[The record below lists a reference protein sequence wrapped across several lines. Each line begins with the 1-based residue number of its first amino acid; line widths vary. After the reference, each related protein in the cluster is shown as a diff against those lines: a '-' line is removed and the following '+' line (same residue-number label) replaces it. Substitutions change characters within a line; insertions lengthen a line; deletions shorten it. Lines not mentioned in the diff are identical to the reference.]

1 VPEGQHLKNSKKNAA
16 QERAASPRDN
26 EPSHRRADEA
36 MAGAWGVIASL
47 VPAAELPALEI
58 AVGCSL
64 IEKCT
69 DLRNEAD
76 ALRDIVEDYAQQN
89 ARDAE
94 SEDARAEKRAQ
105 ADRLGDGPERE
116 MLERKVFMLLDY
128 LGGAGSE
135 AEKRVAAYVRR
146 AAADRARQV
155 ATPPKKPSTEKRT
168 PPPAP
173 KRPMDAL
180 ADLFIDR
187 GDSSDVVKEARRLLE
202 REAEDL
208 VEEIARL
215 TTFFDEEERAVCERH
230 RRTPTKKQED
240 KPSLQDLRRVSQKL
254 EKRWLQ
260 QEHARDVKGLLKR
273 VPGGAI
279 VDSPIS
285 FGKSKLV
292 GELLESPA
300 TVRKTASP
308 EGGRLAAA
316 PPRRTKPKNRLREK
330 MTQAREEKFLQE
342 W

>member
-1 VPEGQHLKNSKKNAA
+1 
-16 QERAASPRDN
+16 
-26 EPSHRRADEA
+26 

-94 SEDARAEKRAQ
+94 SEQARAQKRAQ

-116 MLERKVFMLLDY
+116 MLERKVSMLLDY

-135 AEKRVAAYVRR
+135 PERRVAAYVRK
-146 AAADRARQV
+146 AAAERARHI
-155 ATPPKKPSTEKRT
+155 ATPPKKPNPEKRT

-187 GDSSDVVKEARRLLE
+187 GDSSDVVAEARRLLE

-215 TTFFDEEERAVCERH
+215 TTFFDEEERAVVERH
-230 RRTPTKKQED
+230 RRTPTKTSED
-240 KPSLQDLRRVSQKL
+240 KPSMQDLRRVSQKL

>member
-1 VPEGQHLKNSKKNAA
+1 MLCGQRLRRAAASVGGAALEPVLGRRERDRWRSDVPGARMTPAVRGLGRRSRRRLVRPQAQTAPEACPASDAAEALRRAQHNPARQPRPTPPNLGGQHLKTAKK
-16 QERAASPRDN
+16 
-26 EPSHRRADEA
+26 

-47 VPAAELPALEI
+47 VPAAELPALEL

-94 SEDARAEKRAQ
+94 SVDARAQKRAQ
-105 ADRLGDGPERE
+105 ADRLGVVPERE
-116 MLERKVFMLLDY
+116 MLERKVSMLLDY

-135 AEKRVAAYVRR
+135 AETRVAAYVRR
-146 AAADRARQV
+146 AAAERARQI

-187 GDSSDVVKEARRLLE
+187 GDSSDVVAEARRLLE

-215 TTFFDEEERAVCERH
+215 TTFFDEEELW
-230 RRTPTKKQED
+230 
-240 KPSLQDLRRVSQKL
+240 SS
-254 EKRWLQ
+254 
-260 QEHARDVKGLLKR
+260 
-273 VPGGAI
+273 I
-279 VDSPIS
+279 
-285 FGKSKLV
+285 
-292 GELLESPA
+292 
-300 TVRKTASP
+300 
-308 EGGRLAAA
+308 GGR
-316 PPRRTKPKNRLREK
+316 RRK
-330 MTQAREEKFLQE
+330 Q
-342 W
+342 

>member
-1 VPEGQHLKNSKKNAA
+1 
-16 QERAASPRDN
+16 
-26 EPSHRRADEA
+26 

-116 MLERKVFMLLDY
+116 MLERKVSMLLDY

-135 AEKRVAAYVRR
+135 AETRVAAYVRR
-146 AAADRARQV
+146 AAAERARQI
-155 ATPPKKPSTEKRT
+155 ATPPKKPNPEKRT

-187 GDSSDVVKEARRLLE
+187 GDSSDVVAEARRLLE

-215 TTFFDEEERAVCERH
+215 TTFFDEEERAVVERH
-230 RRTPTKKQED
+230 RRTPTKVNED

>member
-1 VPEGQHLKNSKKNAA
+1 MVLTTLVRRSAA
-16 QERAASPRDN
+16 CVSLAVAQALHTRCDRGV
-26 EPSHRRADEA
+26 RFGVVAD
-36 MAGAWGVIASL
+36 VQY
-47 VPAAELPALEI
+47 
-58 AVGCSL
+58 C
-64 IEKCT
+64 
-69 DLRNEAD
+69 
-76 ALRDIVEDYAQQN
+76 DID
-89 ARDAE
+89 
-94 SEDARAEKRAQ
+94 DARNFAGTEVRFY
-105 ADRLGDGPERE
+105 RGSLDG
-116 MLERKVFMLLDY
+116 
-128 LGGAGSE
+128 A
-135 AEKRVAAYVRR
+135 RR
-146 AAADRARQV
+146 AAQGFEEARLGRGLDFV
-155 ATPPKKPSTEKRT
+155 AQLGDLIDGQNAGGYGALKGEKPRSKKALDEVLEALGACEVIKAGVPYEEDYGEPAEK
-168 PPPAP
+168 PEVYEEAYGEPAAGP
-173 KRPMDAL
+173 
-180 ADLFIDR
+180 
-187 GDSSDVVKEARRLLE
+187 DVVAEARRLLE

-215 TTFFDEEERAVCERH
+215 TTFFDEEERAVVERH
-230 RRTPTKKQED
+230 RRTPTKVNED

-308 EGGRLAAA
+308 EGGRLVAA

>member
-1 VPEGQHLKNSKKNAA
+1 
-16 QERAASPRDN
+16 
-26 EPSHRRADEA
+26 

-116 MLERKVFMLLDY
+116 MLERKVSMLLDY

-135 AEKRVAAYVRR
+135 AETRVAAYVRR
-146 AAADRARQV
+146 AAAERARQV

-230 RRTPTKKQED
+230 RRTPTKNTNGD